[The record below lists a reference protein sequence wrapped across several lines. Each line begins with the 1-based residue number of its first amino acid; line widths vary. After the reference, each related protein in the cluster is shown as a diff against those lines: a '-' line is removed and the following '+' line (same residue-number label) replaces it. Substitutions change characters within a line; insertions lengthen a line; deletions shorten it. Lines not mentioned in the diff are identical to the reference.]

1 MSRRKKAAAEV
12 PTTGEVA
19 RQASRERLADEARKA
34 MLPAQART
42 LLQWLEEPLGTV
54 KYRGRHSY
62 QLLLTMTIAPYRL
75 PSGLDLSLREAKKAG
90 EYLAKLGL
98 AVFEQ
103 RHGFLTIMVAEVDD
117 RIKSGELVW
126 SPRNGLLTDA
136 RLVEM
141 EAAGVYAREAEARLA
156 KAERENPS
164 PGERIGFNGLDL
176 PRKFFIEYAPPT
188 ESEIEE
194 RERGTRKAG

>member
-1 MSRRKKAAAEV
+1 MSRRKKAAPEV

-19 RQASRERLADEARKA
+19 RQASRERLADEARTA
-34 MLPAQART
+34 ILAAQARL
-42 LLQWLEEPLGTV
+42 LLQWLEEPLETV
-54 KYRGRHSY
+54 NVRGKHSY
-62 QLLLTMTIAPYRL
+62 QLRLTMTIAPGGL

-90 EYLAKLGL
+90 AFLVGLGL

-103 RHGFLTIMVAEVDD
+103 RHGFLYIMTVKVDD
-117 RIKSGELVW
+117 RIKSGELAW
-126 SPRNGLLTDA
+126 SPRNGRLTDA

-141 EAAGVYAREAEARLA
+141 EAAGVCAREAEARLA

-176 PRKFFIEYAPPT
+176 PRKVFIATAPPT
-188 ESEIEE
+188 ESEMEE
-194 RERGTRKAG
+194 RNREQPAPA

>member
-1 MSRRKKAAAEV
+1 MSRRKKAAPEV

-19 RQASRERLADEARKA
+19 RQATREKLAEEARKA
-34 MLPAQART
+34 MLPAQARM
-42 LLQWLEEPLGTV
+42 LLQWLEEPLETV
-54 KYRGRHSY
+54 KFRGRHSY
-62 QLLLTMTIAPYRL
+62 QLRLTITIAPGGL

-90 EYLAKLGL
+90 EFLAGLGL

-103 RHGFLTIMVAEVDD
+103 WQGFLYIMTVEVDD
-117 RIKSGELVW
+117 RIKSGELAW
-126 SPRNGLLTDA
+126 SPMNGRLTDA

-141 EAAGVYAREAEARLA
+141 EAAGVCAREAEARLA

-164 PGERIGFNGLDL
+164 PGERIGVNGLDL
-176 PRKFFIEYAPPT
+176 PRKVFIATAPPT

-194 RERGTRKAG
+194 RERRQPAPA

>member
-1 MSRRKKAAAEV
+1 MSRRKKAAPEA

-19 RQASRERLADEARKA
+19 RQASREKLAEEARKA

-62 QLLLTMTIAPYRL
+62 QLLLTITIAPNRL

-103 RHGFLTIMVAEVDD
+103 RHGFLYIMTVEVDD
-117 RIKSGELVW
+117 RIKSGELAW
-126 SPRNGLLTDA
+126 SPRDGRLTDVPGSKA
-136 RLVEM
+136 LV
-141 EAAGVYAREAEARLA
+141 GTH
-156 KAERENPS
+156 
-164 PGERIGFNGLDL
+164 GGFNVGCVAMLLYKLIGGAVDV
-176 PRKFFIEYAPPT
+176 EV
-188 ESEIEE
+188 
-194 RERGTRKAG
+194 

>member
-1 MSRRKKAAAEV
+1 MSRRKKAAPEV
-12 PTTGEVA
+12 PTTGKVA
-19 RQASRERLADEARKA
+19 RQASREKLAEEARTA
-34 MLPAQART
+34 VLPAQAR
-42 LLQWLEEPLGTV
+42 LLLRWLEEPLETV
-54 KYRGRHSY
+54 KVRGRHSY
-62 QLLLTMTIAPYRL
+62 QLQLTMTIAPDRL

-90 EYLAKLGL
+90 EFLAGLRL
-98 AVFEQ
+98 AVFELRQ
-103 RHGFLTIMVAEVDD
+103 GLLHIMTAEVDD
-117 RIKSGELVW
+117 RIKSGELAW
-126 SPRNGLLTDA
+126 SPRDGRLTDA

-141 EAAGVYAREAEARLA
+141 EAAGVWAREAEARLA